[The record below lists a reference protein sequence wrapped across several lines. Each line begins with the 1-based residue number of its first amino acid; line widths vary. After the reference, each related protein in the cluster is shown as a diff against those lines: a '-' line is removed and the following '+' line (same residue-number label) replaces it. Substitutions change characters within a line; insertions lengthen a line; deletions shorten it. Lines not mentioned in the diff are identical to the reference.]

1 MKLTKELSDAVVR
14 QINNPK
20 PNKLAQSALLRGRDI
35 LAGIESTETIQT
47 KFPIGITLPVTQ
59 AVDWFGLPVWAI
71 RQAKPLNADCKERLA
86 LFPLAMGI
94 KTKLVL
100 QQDLYK

>member
-35 LAGIESTETIQT
+35 LAGIESTETI
-47 KFPIGITLPVTQ
+47 
-59 AVDWFGLPVWAI
+59 
-71 RQAKPLNADCKERLA
+71 
-86 LFPLAMGI
+86 
-94 KTKLVL
+94 
-100 QQDLYK
+100 